1 MIGFTRQAALDEQM
15 YERLK
20 ETISEYLGDEGQD
33 PQKLIDD
40 VKRACRE
47 LKEYHEERL
56 AAYNTVEESID
67 V

>member
-1 MIGFTRQAALDEQM
+1 MIGFTRQAALDERM
-15 YERLK
+15 YECLK

-40 VKRACRE
+40 IKRACKE
-47 LKEYHEERL
+47 LKKYHEERL
-56 AAYNTVEESID
+56 AAYNTVEEGID